1 MSSLKIKMHKSAD
14 VSTKSPRQPRPQ
26 NMDLDKDKVHRKVKR
41 KQAQYL
47 KQEPKTDIGFQEE
60 PSVHLFIGN
69 GGLKNGVPR
78 EVLEHML
85 NPLQSEG
92 YLKQLYLPSGKDYA
106 FVTFTST
113 IIASQCLVSLNGVCI
128 VEVCRSNESLLQSL
142 PPALLHGP
150 PVHLYMSYV
159 NKIPSSILGCG
170 MPKRTECSQLPPGL
184 ILLEDFVS
192 IQEED
197 QLLKF
202 FSFESE
208 TKQTLQP
215 NRTTH
220 GIVSANDEPQQ
231 TAIVVKRTEGGCSP
245 PKATLKHRQVMH
257 FGYEFLYGSNLVDP
271 NNPLPGRLPAITHPL
286 LDRMMEQG
294 LITHHPDQLTVNRYN
309 PGAGIHVPYGRKFS
323 WGKICVVFVVDGL
336 TTNIYP
342 RMNQPCLPLP
352 AVQAATTKILSTK

>member
-1 MSSLKIKMHKSAD
+1 MHKSAD

-170 MPKRTECSQLPPGL
+170 VPKRTECSQVPPGL

-309 PGAGIHVPYGRKFS
+309 PGAGIHIPSGNFRGAK
-323 WGKICVVFVVDGL
+323 
-336 TTNIYP
+336 
-342 RMNQPCLPLP
+342 
-352 AVQAATTKILSTK
+352 